1 MISSQKMGSVGAA
14 DGVRG
19 GFFSYDESW
28 QLKNSIK

>member
-19 GFFSYDESW
+19 GFFSYDMMRAVS
-28 QLKNSIK
+28 